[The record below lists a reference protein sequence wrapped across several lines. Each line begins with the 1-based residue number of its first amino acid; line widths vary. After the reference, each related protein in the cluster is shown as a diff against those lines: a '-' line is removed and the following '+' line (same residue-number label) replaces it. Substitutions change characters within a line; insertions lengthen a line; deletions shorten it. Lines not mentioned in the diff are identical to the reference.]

1 MKKLLLAMTLMVL
14 MLLPSLASAG
24 GEVYVYNWTE
34 YVPEA
39 VLAQF
44 TEETGIK
51 VIYTTYDS
59 NEAMY
64 AKVKLLGGE
73 GYDVV
78 VPSTYFVNK
87 MRREGLLAPIDR
99 SKLPNFSNLDKN
111 FLDKSYDPGNEFSVP
126 YLWGGSGIMANS
138 EIVPVQ
144 GMDSWH
150 WLWNPALKGKLL
162 LQDDL
167 RDVLGIGLLLKGYSV
182 NETDPEH
189 IREAYELIK
198 TLAPNV
204 LVYNSDNPKSAY
216 LGGEV
221 AAGMIW
227 NGEAHQAQQEL
238 ESLKFVWAKEGGLLW
253 MDNFVIPAN
262 AKNKDNAHAFINFM
276 LRPDV
281 AAQCCEEYGYPTP
294 NTAAMELLPDEL
306 RNSPVIFPP
315 SEVVARSEFQN
326 DVGEAILVYEKY
338 WHMLK
343 AGQ

>member
-1 MKKLLLAMTLMVL
+1 MKKLLLALCL
-14 MLLPSLASAG
+14 ALLPGLASAG

-39 VLAQF
+39 VLNQF

-87 MRREGLLAPIDR
+87 MRREGLLLPLDR
-99 SKLPNFSNLDKN
+99 SKLPSFANLDTK
-111 FLDKSYDPGNEFSVP
+111 FLNKPYDPDNEYSVP
-126 YLWGGSGIMANS
+126 YLWGGSGIIANTEMVS
-138 EIVPVQ
+138 AE
-144 GMDSWH
+144 GMDSWR
-150 WLWNPALKGKLL
+150 WLWSPQLKGKLL

-189 IREAYELIK
+189 IREAYEVIK

-221 AAGMIW
+221 AGGMIW
-227 NGEAHQAQQEL
+227 NGEAYQALGEMDT
-238 ESLKFVWAKEGGLLW
+238 LKFVWAKEGGLLW
-253 MDNFVIPAN
+253 MDNFVIPKN
-262 AKNKDNAHAFINFM
+262 AKNVDNAHAFINFM
-276 LRPDV
+276 LRPDI
-281 AAQCCEEYGYPTP
+281 AAQCCVEYGYATP
-294 NTAAMELLPDEL
+294 NKAAVKLLSAEL
-306 RNSPVIFPP
+306 RESPLIFPP
-315 SEVVARSEFQN
+315 DEVVARSEFQN